1 MKMFFSSVSIHGHRI
16 ATNLYTIEL
25 HVKIFVMITSESVPG
40 NKIKFY
46 QIWIMMEKFLMKW
59 TPTQHLPSENSH
71 QS

>member
-1 MKMFFSSVSIHGHRI
+1 MKMFFPVFQFMVIGLQQI
-16 ATNLYTIEL
+16 YTQL